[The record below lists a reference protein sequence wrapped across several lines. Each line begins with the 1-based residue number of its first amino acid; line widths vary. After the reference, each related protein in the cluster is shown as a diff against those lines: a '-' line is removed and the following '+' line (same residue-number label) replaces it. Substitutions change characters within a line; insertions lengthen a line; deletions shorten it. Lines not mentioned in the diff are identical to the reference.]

1 MSRTI
6 IPMEVAD
13 LSTFAKSVRQQLSA
27 LDHKPSHVEVLNL
40 LSKAA
45 GFRNFQHLRDNRQR
59 ADVIE
64 DWNLAADTVAVPVVD
79 EARVTRTLRLFDRN
93 GVIIRWPTKRSQQ
106 ELCLWYLWSKIPREK
121 LFSEREISALLDT
134 LHTFGDAALLRRDM
148 VDLGLM
154 RRNRDGSDYRWVEK
168 LSPPELALLVRRIA
182 EKAAQAA

>member
-13 LSTFAKSVRQQLSA
+13 LSAFAKSVRQQLSGF
-27 LDHKPSHVEVLNL
+27 DHKPSQVEVLNL

-45 GFRNFQHLRDNRQR
+45 GFRNYQHLRENQQR
-59 ADVIE
+59 ADVIK
-64 DWNLAADTVAVPVVD
+64 DWSLSADTVVAPVFD
-79 EARVTRTLRLFDRN
+79 ETRVARTLRLFDRE
-93 GVIIRWPTKRSQQ
+93 GRIVRWPTKRSQQ
-106 ELCLWYLWSKIPREK
+106 ELCLWYLWSKILRET
-121 LFSEREISALLDT
+121 LFSEREISAFLDT

-168 LSPPELALLVRRIA
+168 APPPELAPLLRRIA
-182 EKAAQAA
+182 ERAA